1 MRKELGKLGNFRAFC
16 ELEHSSSLEYLKI
29 YEVKKGTSTLKAL
42 YRGRKW
48 VGILPLKILGKTSAV
63 GLVPYRWIRGT

>member
-1 MRKELGKLGNFRAFC
+1 MERW
-16 ELEHSSSLEYLKI
+16 SSLEHLKI
-29 YEVKKGTSTLKAL
+29 CEVKKGTSTLKAL

-63 GLVPYRWIRGT
+63 GLVSYWLDAGKIMSSRAINDSS